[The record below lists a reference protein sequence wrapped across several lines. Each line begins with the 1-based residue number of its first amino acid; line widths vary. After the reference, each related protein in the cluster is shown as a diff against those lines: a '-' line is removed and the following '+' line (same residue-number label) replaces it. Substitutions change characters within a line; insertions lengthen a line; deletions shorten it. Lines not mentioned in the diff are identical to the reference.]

1 MYQTKQRL
9 NARSV
14 SSEYTEH
21 LFLLLS
27 LCKGKLTIYRQDG
40 VMIVQTNA
48 LETTQA
54 SSTTFKALLPFGDQN
69 NISSKFQQ
77 SRPFPPPFV
86 NSCHQY
92 LNLHFIYKIF
102 VQDTLLHSC
111 NKNVIMAPA
120 QGPPHMNSERP
131 RCLSLHNTQL
141 LYQRLMRLCTPIILV
156 INITTKRKIVNYF
169 RKTFHYRC
177 LTGS

>member
-1 MYQTKQRL
+1 MHG
-9 NARSV
+9 V
-14 SSEYTEH
+14 SSKHTEH

-27 LCKGKLTIYRQDG
+27 LTKGKLTKYRQDEI
-40 VMIVQTNA
+40 MITQTNA

-77 SRPFPPPFV
+77 SRPFRPPFV

-92 LNLHFIYKIF
+92 LNLYFIYKIF
-102 VQDTLLHSC
+102 VQDTFLLSSD
-111 NKNVIMAPA
+111 KNVIMPPA
-120 QGPPHMNSERP
+120 QGPPHINSERP
-131 RCLSLHNTQL
+131 GCLSLRNIQL
-141 LYQRLMRLCTPIILV
+141 LYLGLIRFCTPIILV
-156 INITTKRKIVNYF
+156 INITTMRKVVNYF
-169 RKTFHYRC
+169 RKMFHYRC